1 MTAEKQMAH
10 MFIIT
15 EIATIVIYV
24 AITVVDWLDSMNY
37 MSGQNHRNYFV
48 ILVFWL
54 KAHICCQVE
63 SVLAY
68 SLLQG

>member
-24 AITVVDWLDSMNY
+24 AITVVD
-37 MSGQNHRNYFV
+37 
-48 ILVFWL
+48 
-54 KAHICCQVE
+54 
-63 SVLAY
+63 
-68 SLLQG
+68 